1 MFGWM
6 LLPLLYVRLANKHHT
21 LLRFKSAV
29 QLAIRQP
36 SKVVSTLTVDENA
49 TNTTSTV
56 TKAISTLTMEEDHI
70 GERAYEVFCNHILA
84 EVADENQRLEVENEK
99 RAPLLE
105 YLCSVQIHVG
115 QGGW

>member
-1 MFGWM
+1 VFGWM
-6 LLPLLYVRLANKHHT
+6 LLSLLYVRLANKHHS

-36 SKVVSTLTVDENA
+36 SKVVSENA

-56 TKAISTLTMEEDHI
+56 TKAVSTLTMEEDHI